1 MCTHVHNDDYMYIYT
16 DYSCC
21 SVTNTAHTTL
31 SLGEMF
37 FEVEEY
43 GLVAGM
49 WAEHGHTRAQPK
61 PTWAK
66 LGPIAPLAGNE
77 VAKQVRR
84 ET

>member
-1 MCTHVHNDDYMYIYT
+1 MYIMMIICMYIYT

-49 WAEHGHTRAQPK
+49 RAEHGHTRAQPK
-61 PTWAK
+61 PT
-66 LGPIAPLAGNE
+66 
-77 VAKQVRR
+77 
-84 ET
+84 

>member
-1 MCTHVHNDDYMYIYT
+1 
-16 DYSCC
+16 
-21 SVTNTAHTTL
+21 
-31 SLGEMF
+31 MF

-49 WAEHGHTRAQPK
+49 RAEHGHTRAQPK

>member
-1 MCTHVHNDDYMYIYT
+1 MHIYVIIICIYT

-43 GLVAGM
+43 GLVAGD
-49 WAEHGHTRAQPK
+49 
-61 PTWAK
+61 
-66 LGPIAPLAGNE
+66 AG
-77 VAKQVRR
+77 
-84 ET
+84 